1 MDSFSFS
8 KSLLSYMEQYEE
20 IGMLRKRELI
30 KGTLGIFSD
39 FIYDLYVPSSWHLS
53 DIERIDHHIL
63 VFH

>member
-30 KGTLGIFSD
+30 KGTLGISRSFND
-39 FIYDLYVPSSWHLS
+39 YDALRDGTSGK
-53 DIERIDHHIL
+53 ERL
-63 VFH
+63 KRRG